1 MYAKQIMF
9 SPKFVVKP
17 NDKFEKVV
25 EKWKDEPCDIPVVDD
40 EGHAVGLITAKQLI
54 RKVLPQYLVNGILDN
69 VIGFSD
75 LPNFSEKLCELLE
88 LKVEDVMKKDFNWA
102 YDDESTLSVALK
114 LINDKKCVR
123 TIVVIDRNK
132 KLVGLLDAW
141 AVVKRML
148 REVNCNLKW

>member
-17 NDKFEKVV
+17 NDKFETVV
-25 EKWKDEPCDIPVVDD
+25 EKWKDEPCDIPVIDD

-54 RKVLPQYLVNGILDN
+54 RKVLPQYLVNGMLDN

-148 REVNCNLKW
+148 REINCDLEW